1 MDVKSFITLA
11 TGGSM
16 VLSYVLQLL
25 FCENHK
31 IAKNSTTTKAKEKI
45 STDTES
51 LES

>member
-1 MDVKSFITLA
+1 MGVKSFITLA
-11 TGGSM
+11 TRGSM

-25 FCENHK
+25 FSENHK
-31 IAKNSTTTKAKEKI
+31 IAKISTTTKAKEKI

>member
-16 VLSYVLQLL
+16 VLIYVLQLL
-25 FCENHK
+25 FSDDHK